1 MQVGEGGSPPLR
13 RPCADAPPAGIWSK
27 RKDRPLRKLA
37 MILAICAAPAG
48 AAQVAVPSGHVM
60 ELFDVIMEPEL
71 GRFRFALP
79 AVADGV
85 RFADLVDD
93 LDYLCAQV
101 AQPALVAAG
110 ADISEIVISVS
121 AAQVPFG
128 EPTEVV
134 QYFQPY
140 RLIDGKCEW
149 DAF

>member
-1 MQVGEGGSPPLR
+1 M
-13 RPCADAPPAGIWSK
+13 
-27 RKDRPLRKLA
+27 RKLA

-48 AAQVAVPSGHVM
+48 AAEVPVPSGHVM

-85 RFADLVDD
+85 GFADLVDD